1 MMRFQPDLPAM
12 LALMAGLGAVFTA
25 ARAEPADPPD
35 PLDTV
40 TVTAVRQVLD
50 AERALTPGNITTV
63 DGGEQFRRTVDNIA
77 DLMRYV
83 PGAWMQS
90 ASGGSGV
97 FMSSRG
103 SNLDA
108 TNYDNNGIKLLQDG
122 LPVTAADGNNHN
134 RFPDAVAAQY
144 ATFAHGANA
153 LTYGASTLGGAIDF
167 TSPTARNSDP
177 LSLFLSGGSF
187 GRINGRA
194 SAGGVSDDIDGIV
207 ALDHV
212 QADGFREHSRQQR
225 SSLYTNGAYQW
236 TPEVS
241 TRLFLTWIDS
251 QEQLPGSLTRAEFQE
266 DPRQAAPS
274 ALTGNFQWNVQTLR
288 IAQKTTWA
296 TGTDSSLDF
305 GLSFERQ
312 WLYHPI
318 VDRIMV
324 DFDGDGPAPPVEVFS
339 LLVDVDQDIAGAN
352 LRYQRQAGAHAL
364 LFGVNYGRSTARGGH
379 YRNLHGQRN
388 GLREEVDNS
397 AGSLELFAM
406 DRWSLAP
413 RWTLVYGAQY
423 VHGAREVK
431 VTNATTGV
439 VRNPKDD
446 YSALN
451 PRIGLLYATGGDAEL
466 YANAS
471 RVFEPPTNYE
481 LEDDVRG
488 NGMALD
494 AMHGTSYEFGWRGRS
509 GDDGAAQWNWDVAA
523 YYAAIRG
530 EILSVD
536 DPSAPGTSLATNIDR
551 TTHAGLEAIV
561 GASLP
566 LGGVHWLEP
575 LLSFTLNGFRF
586 DSDPSWGD
594 NRLPVAPRHFARGEL
609 MYRSGALR
617 IGPTFEFV
625 GRRYADFANSTE
637 LGSYGLLGLR
647 GSYTIGRWEAFAE
660 IRNLLD
666 RDYVANV
673 AAVTEAAAD
682 SRILTPGS
690 PLSAAAGVRVKL

>member
-1 MMRFQPDLPAM
+1 MI
-12 LALMAGLGAVFTA
+12 ALVTSLGAA
-25 ARAEPADPPD
+25 SPAVHAGPGEQPD

-50 AERALTPGNITTV
+50 AERALTPGNVTTV

-134 RFPDAVAAQY
+134 RFLDAMAAQY

-167 TSPTARNSDP
+167 TSPTARTTDP

-194 SAGGVSDDIDGIV
+194 SAGGVSGDLDGI
-207 ALDHV
+207 ATIDYV
-212 QADGFREHSRQQR
+212 QADGYREHSRQQR
-225 SSLYTNGAYQW
+225 SSLYANGAYRW

-241 TRLFLTWIDS
+241 TRLFVTWIDS
-251 QEQLPGSLTRAEFQE
+251 QEQMPGSLTRAEFEE
-266 DPRQAAPS
+266 DPRQAAPP

-296 TGTDSSLDF
+296 TGADSSLDF
-305 GLSFERQ
+305 GLSYEHQ
-312 WLYHPI
+312 SLYHPI

-324 DFDGDGPAPPVEVFS
+324 DFDGPGPLPPVEVFS
-339 LLVDVDQDIAGAN
+339 LLVDMEQDIGGAT

-364 LFGVNYGRSTARGGH
+364 LFGANYSESSATGGN
-379 YRNLHGQRN
+379 YRNLHGERN
-388 GLREEVDNS
+388 GLMEHVDNS
-397 AGSLELFAM
+397 ASGLELFAM
-406 DRWSLAP
+406 DRWNFAP

-423 VHGAREVK
+423 VDSGREVK
-431 VTNATTGV
+431 VTNATTGA
-439 VRNPKDD
+439 VRNPKGN

-451 PRIGLLYATGGDAEL
+451 PRVGLLFATGGGEL

-488 NGMALD
+488 DSTPLE
-494 AMHGTSYEFGWRGRS
+494 AMHGTSYEIGWRGRA
-509 GDDGAAQWNWDVAA
+509 GNAGATRWNWDVAA
-523 YYAAIRG
+523 YHAAIRD

-551 TTHAGLEAIV
+551 TTHAGIEAV
-561 GASLP
+561 VSASLP
-566 LGGVHWLEP
+566 LGGGAHGLEP
-575 LLSFTLNGFRF
+575 LLSFTLNGFSF
-586 DSDPSWGD
+586 DSDPSWGN
-594 NRLPVAPRHFARGEL
+594 NRLPVAPRYFARGEL

-617 IGPTFEFV
+617 LGPTFEFV
-625 GRRYADFANSTE
+625 GRRQADFANTAE

-647 GSYTIGRWEAFAE
+647 GSYTTGRWEAFAE

-666 RDYVANV
+666 RDHIANV
-673 AAVTEAAAD
+673 AAVNEASAD